1 MPRLLYGIEIWGVAS
16 QGKYLDRIDNFLNVP
31 LSSDIQTTYM
41 W

>member
-1 MPRLLYGIEIWGVAS
+1 MPRLLYGIEIWGAAS